1 MMWKVSNNF
10 EDFYLFDLE
19 ILGSSK
25 VWLPLL
31 LAHSFWHLKRTS
43 EIRIRIIVW
52 VAFIRD
58 VQIVPVS
65 ESWPLVVIV
74 TDRRLMVV
82 LFYLEFSFV
91 TDREQKSFT
100 VFKPATFWSPG
111 YRLKAT
117 PPTHQRSFL
126 NLTVLLLWCLIGCRK
141 CCGSWWLR
149 NRSLNLCKLDSKFY
163 FLA

>member
-25 VWLPLL
+25 VWLSLL
-31 LAHSFWHLKRTS
+31 LAHSFWHLKRAS

-117 PPTHQRSFL
+117 KDPPWIWL
-126 NLTVLLLWCLIGCRK
+126 YYCYDAWLVVANAVEVGGWETVLWT
-141 CCGSWWLR
+141 SV
-149 NRSLNLCKLDSKFY
+149 N
-163 FLA
+163 